1 MKRVLK
7 PTGSTFKR
15 QKTSQYNRDQSPAPF
30 RRYPSQKGG
39 ILSASKFQPHGQ
51 VERKFI
57 DSAIT
62 QPGSN
67 QATSSVQLLNGC
79 TQGTTAVT
87 RVGTRIYMKSLYIRG
102 VFTMTLP
109 TNPPAPWRFLV
120 VYDKESNGAAPAAT
134 DVLAADTFSSPL
146 NLYKP
151 GRFIVLMDEIIHNE
165 NGFGGGA
172 AGAYNINRYVKM
184 GLPVLFNNGNAG
196 TVADISSGAVYSFI
210 HSAGQT
216 YTAATLGTVTCRI
229 RFEDN

>member
-15 QKTSQYNRDQSPAPF
+15 QKTSQYHRDQSPAPF
-30 RRYPSQKGG
+30 RRFPSQKGG

-51 VERKFI
+51 TERKFL
-57 DSAIT
+57 DVAVT

-79 TQGTTAVT
+79 AQGTTAVT
-87 RVGTRIYMKSLYIRG
+87 RVGTRIYMKSLLVRG
-102 VFTMTLP
+102 CFTLTVP
-109 TNPPAPWRFLV
+109 TSPPTPWRFLV
-120 VYDKESNGAAPAAT
+120 VYDKESNGAAPVAT
-134 DVLAADTFSSPL
+134 DVLSADTISSPM

-151 GRFIVLMDEIIHNE
+151 GRFVILMDEMMHNE
-165 NGFGGGA
+165 QNAGIQA
-172 AGAYNINRYVKM
+172 AAYSINRYVKM

-196 TVADISSGAVYSFI
+196 TVADISSGAIYAFI
-210 HSAGQT
+210 HSGGQV
-216 YTAATLGTVTCRI
+216 YTAATLSTMTARI